1 MCKPKN
7 RIMCPDC
14 GRPKM
19 FFETE
24 AKAKN
29 FIKFNGSDVE
39 HKGEL
44 RTYYCPACAGYHITS
59 KEYKRNYDSQTD
71 RLIEAYKKQIKVPMI
86 QELNLINELYEHI
99 VSFNVMTRKA
109 INARLQT
116 DEFSKYS
123 EKIKQEAKRRFYIN
137 FNL

>member
-1 MCKPKN
+1 
-7 RIMCPDC
+7 
-14 GRPKM
+14 M

-59 KEYKRNYDSQTD
+59 KEHKRNYDSQTD

-123 EKIKQEAKRRFYIN
+123 EKIKQEAKRRFYAKH
-137 FNL
+137 NL

>member
-29 FIKFNGSDVE
+29 FIKFNGNDVE
-39 HKGEL
+39 YRGEL
-44 RTYYCPACAGYHITS
+44 RAYYCPACAGYHISS
-59 KEYKRNYDSQTD
+59 KEYKKNYDSQTD
-71 RLIEAYKKQIKVPMI
+71 RLIEAYKKQMKVPMI

-99 VSFNVMTRKA
+99 VSFNVMTRKE
-109 INARLQT
+109 INKRLKT
-116 DEFSKYS
+116 DDFLKYS
-123 EKIKQEAKRRFYIN
+123 DKIKQEAKLRFYAKH
-137 FNL
+137 NL